1 MKKVVSLLIILG
13 SLLWSLTMVKSGFN
27 YSYGLGFWGPN
38 GHDGVWHIALINK
51 LAKFNF
57 DNPVFSGE
65 TIKNYHIGFDSI
77 VALINFITKLPIN
90 NLYFQILP
98 PVFALLIG
106 YLTYKF
112 VFLWTKSIKSSLL
125 STFFVYF
132 GGSFAWVLG
141 KGESAFWSQQ
151 AISTLV
157 NPPFALSLIILLL
170 GLIALI
176 KNKKI
181 LAVLAF
187 GVLIQIKA
195 YAGILVLGALL
206 VSGNFAVF
214 LGTLLLSALIF
225 LPFNKE
231 AVTIISWQPFWFV
244 ETMMG
249 LGDRIGWQRFY
260 SAMTTYKM
268 GNIFLKEIAAYLV
281 AFLIFVFGNFWTR
294 LIFLRDIFKKP
305 DRVKIFLLSIV
316 VAGLMIP
323 TFFVQRG
330 TPWNTIQ
337 FMYYSLFFTGI
348 LTGIALSRVKSY
360 ILILIV
366 LLTIPTTII
375 TLKEVYIPSR
385 PPAKLSINEHE
396 ALNYL
401 KTQPDGTVLTYPY
414 DADKAYAAI
423 DNPPR
428 PLYLYESTAYVSAY
442 SDKTIF
448 LEDEVN
454 LNITGYDWKIR
465 KEKILDWYKESE
477 QEKARNFLK
486 DNNIKYIYWVIPQR
500 ALLGESQLGLT
511 KIFEN
516 KEVMIFSV
524 GK

>member
-1 MKKVVSLLIILG
+1 
-13 SLLWSLTMVKSGFN
+13 
-27 YSYGLGFWGPN
+27 
-38 GHDGVWHIALINK
+38 
-51 LAKFNF
+51 
-57 DNPVFSGE
+57 
-65 TIKNYHIGFDSI
+65 
-77 VALINFITKLPIN
+77 
-90 NLYFQILP
+90 
-98 PVFALLIG
+98 
-106 YLTYKF
+106 
-112 VFLWTKSIKSSLL
+112 
-125 STFFVYF
+125 
-132 GGSFAWVLG
+132 
-141 KGESAFWSQQ
+141 
-151 AISTLV
+151 
-157 NPPFALSLIILLL
+157 
-170 GLIALI
+170 
-176 KNKKI
+176 
-181 LAVLAF
+181 
-187 GVLIQIKA
+187 
-195 YAGILVLGALL
+195 
-206 VSGNFAVF
+206 
-214 LGTLLLSALIF
+214 
-225 LPFNKE
+225 
-231 AVTIISWQPFWFV
+231 
-244 ETMMG
+244 
-249 LGDRIGWQRFY
+249 
-260 SAMTTYKM
+260 
-268 GNIFLKEIAAYLV
+268 LV

-294 LIFLRDIFKKP
+294 LIFLKDIFKKP
-305 DRVKIFLLSIV
+305 DRVKIFLLSII
-316 VAGLMIP
+316 VAGVLIP

-465 KEKILDWYKESE
+465 KEKLLDWYKESE

-516 KEVMIFSV
+516 KEVIIYEY
-524 GK
+524 K